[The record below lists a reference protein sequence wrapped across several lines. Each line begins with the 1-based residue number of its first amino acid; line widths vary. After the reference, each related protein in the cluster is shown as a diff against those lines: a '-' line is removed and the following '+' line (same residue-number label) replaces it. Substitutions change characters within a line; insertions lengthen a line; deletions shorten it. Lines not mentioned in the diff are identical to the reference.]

1 MIDWISD
8 HRARVLAIGAPV
20 VLIGLIYMVAVQP
33 RVTAGRRAAAQEALL
48 RGRLDV
54 LQRGLK
60 TPAPAGRVDASVR
73 DFERRVAAA
82 DRVPDLI
89 ERLARLALD
98 PSRPGELRG
107 LKIETG
113 ERMALPAPGPNAP
126 RVATGSSDLPDPRV
140 TLFGTG
146 LAYAS
151 ISVSFEATYPAL
163 GRFLWSL
170 RDLPTTIEVR
180 SLDVKRA
187 ATTADDDRFLQVDLV
202 LFAFQQGDAKV
213 S

>member
-8 HRARVLAIGAPV
+8 NRGRVLAIGAPV
-20 VLIGLIYMVAVQP
+20 ALVGLIYMAAVQP
-33 RVTAGRRAAAQEALL
+33 RVNAGRRAAAAAARL
-48 RGRLDV
+48 RDRLDV
-54 LQRGLK
+54 LQRGFK
-60 TPAPAGRVDASVR
+60 TSADAGVR

-98 PSRPGELRG
+98 PSQPGELRG

-113 ERMALPAPGPNAP
+113 ERMALPAPGSNVP

-146 LAYAS
+146 LAYTS

-170 RDLPTTIEVR
+170 RDLPATIEVR

-202 LFAFQQGDAKV
+202 LFAFQLGDAKV